1 MDYKKTVTIRE
12 LQQNLYACIKELP
25 ILVTKNGKDH
35 MEIRNVATKDINV
48 ATSPRVVKE
57 KKQVSPPLGGEA
69 KPTASKVGNVATPP
83 PSVVKEGTPKNK
95 SPKISKKKLLPIGT
109 LCKHHLTMHEGCHV

>member
-1 MDYKKTVTIRE
+1 MNYKKTVTIRE
-12 LQQNLYACIKELP
+12 LQQNLYACIRELP

-57 KKQVSPPLGGEA
+57 KRQVSPPLG
-69 KPTASKVGNVATPP
+69 SKVGNVATPP

-95 SPKISKKKLLPIGT
+95 NPKISKKKLLPIGT